1 MVKNQAKI
9 PHFWLR
15 YFDKKT
21 ALPVKA
27 GERFVPASAKK
38 LWQWQPA
45 YVKTSAATAAYAKAS
60 AATIGLMFEDV
71 LQISG
76 L

>member
-21 ALPVKA
+21 APKLNRNGLCRLRLKA
-27 GERFVPASAKK
+27 LA
-38 LWQWQPA
+38 
-45 YVKTSAATAAYAKAS
+45 
-60 AATIGLMFEDV
+60 IGLMFEDV
-71 LQISG
+71 LQIGG